1 MDLSVVIAQWLHVFF
16 GIFWFGGTLYATFVV
31 FPALARLQPVNAR
44 STTIQLQRQ
53 ISRVIP
59 WVALATIVLGIVRGT
74 VFGPIQT
81 ADQLTSTY
89 GLWWLLGLLG
99 SVALVVWGQY
109 VISPSAERLNADEEA
124 WAESTERPSP
134 RLARLISRL
143 RLVATIEVVGFA
155 VVFSAMIA
163 MHAVSEA

>member
-31 FPALARLQPVNAR
+31 FPALARLQPASAR
-44 STTIQLQRQ
+44 AATIQLQR
-53 ISRVIP
+53 
-59 WVALATIVLGIVRGT
+59 VALATIVLGIVRGT
-74 VFGPIQT
+74 VFGPIQA

-99 SVALVVWGQY
+99 SLALVMWGQY
-109 VISPSAERLNADEEA
+109 VISPSADRLNADEEA